1 MRCKPKQTG
10 KTHFPRVTEK
20 TQTIARDR
28 RTFTL
33 RDRPVARAQNAFSYF
48 TNYCHKRKILF
59 TKSPTTMKMCVP
71 ILRSAAT
78 PAIALLLLLL
88 PAANILS
95 VSAYA
100 APHHQQIRSFV
111 RSTAGVNNA
120 MTAVG
125 VVSTLAGDWDIAE
138 HADEQTHSLS
148 PSELRQHRQLQL
160 RSAQANHRFAG
171 VVVTPDLEL
180 PRHTPS
186 QQQQQPT
193 ATESVEMMLGRGSM
207 VAAFALVVNEMVTG
221 QSLPDQICS
230 VVAKILP
237 S

>member
-1 MRCKPKQTG
+1 
-10 KTHFPRVTEK
+10 
-20 TQTIARDR
+20 
-28 RTFTL
+28 
-33 RDRPVARAQNAFSYF
+33 
-48 TNYCHKRKILF
+48 
-59 TKSPTTMKMCVP
+59 MKMCVP

-78 PAIALLLLLL
+78 PAIALLFLLLL
-88 PAANILS
+88 AANILS

-120 MTAVG
+120 MTALE

-138 HADEQTHSLS
+138 DADEQTHSFS
-148 PSELRQHRQLQL
+148 PSALRQHRQLQL
-160 RSAQANHRFAG
+160 SSAQANHRFAG
-171 VVVTPDLEL
+171 VVVTADLEL

-186 QQQQQPT
+186 QQRQPT

>member
-1 MRCKPKQTG
+1 
-10 KTHFPRVTEK
+10 
-20 TQTIARDR
+20 
-28 RTFTL
+28 
-33 RDRPVARAQNAFSYF
+33 
-48 TNYCHKRKILF
+48 
-59 TKSPTTMKMCVP
+59 MKMCVP

-88 PAANILS
+88 LAANILS

-100 APHHQQIRSFV
+100 APHHQHVRSFV

-120 MTAVG
+120 MTAVE
-125 VVSTLAGDWDIAE
+125 VVSTLAGDWGIAE
-138 HADEQTHSLS
+138 DADEQTHSLS

-160 RSAQANHRFAG
+160 RSAQANPRFAG

-186 QQQQQPT
+186 QQQQQQPT